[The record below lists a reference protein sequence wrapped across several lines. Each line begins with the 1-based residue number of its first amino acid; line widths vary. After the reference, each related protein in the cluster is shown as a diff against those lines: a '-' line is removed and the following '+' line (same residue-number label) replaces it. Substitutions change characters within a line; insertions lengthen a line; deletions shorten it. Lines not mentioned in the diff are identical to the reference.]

1 MKTIKIKS
9 ATLSARTLKVAYDE
23 TISDGTATV
32 TNEYAVNKGT
42 LCHEDLIHALERLKP
57 HMAMLCDLKEVGGIE
72 GVIID
77 LDRYDFGESLDKVF
91 ISGIKVSYGLKGEVL
106 TIIGGKTTDKGRVL
120 NLCAPSVAD
129 IDAEYPYVSEL
140 FEVLENIRAEI
151 NAYLFEGKCAVKQA
165 EFDFDE
171 DISGVEGDAPEE
183 AAEPAEQ
190 PAAEAPAETE
200 GTHFPKRGR
209 KKGKSVKLSA

>member
-1 MKTIKIKS
+1 M
-9 ATLSARTLKVAYDE
+9 
-23 TISDGTATV
+23 
-32 TNEYAVNKGT
+32 
-42 LCHEDLIHALERLKP
+42 
-57 HMAMLCDLKEVGGIE
+57 
-72 GVIID
+72 
-77 LDRYDFGESLDKVF
+77 
-91 ISGIKVSYGLKGEVL
+91 L

-200 GTHFPKRGR
+200 DTHFPKRGR